1 MQSAKKAAARLDAE
15 LPRERAELIMD
26 QVDDYSWEV
35 ISAPPIKKGRDW

>member
-15 LPRERAELIMD
+15 LPRAELIMD

-35 ISAPPIKKGRDW
+35 YQRTPINKGRDW